1 MLKAIA
7 LVALSLA
14 LEGAFIL
21 HAVVAAPPARPAA
34 VEMARGRSPGGPAVE
49 AGSAP
54 AQAVARLYGGERSRA
69 R

>member
-21 HAVVAAPPARPAA
+21 HAVVAAPAARPAA
-34 VEMARGRSPGGPAVE
+34 VAEVAR
-49 AGSAP
+49 AP
-54 AQAVARLYGGERSRA
+54 APAPSAVPQAVAALSGGAPSGSR
-69 R
+69 

>member
-21 HAVVAAPPARPAA
+21 HAVVAAPPAGNAA
-34 VEMARGRSPGGPAVE
+34 AEMAR
-49 AGSAP
+49 AP
-54 AQAVARLYGGERSRA
+54 APSGAPQAVASLSAGAPSRA

>member
-21 HAVVAAPPARPAA
+21 HAVVAAPPALRAAELARAPAGPPRPAA
-34 VEMARGRSPGGPAVE
+34 PEAVASLSGGA
-49 AGSAP
+49 AP
-54 AQAVARLYGGERSRA
+54 AAR
-69 R
+69 